1 MAKPVRIFVIGA
13 SAGGRAAVIG
23 CLGAIAPDINAAF
36 AVVVHSAFDMPSF
49 FAPVLAKKTDLKVV
63 EAENNMKIQSATVY
77 VAKPN
82 HHLFIEKGRIRLSQ
96 GPRENLFRPAIDV
109 LFRSAAVAYGNRCVG
124 ILLSGRLND
133 GTTGLEAIKK
143 CGGLAII
150 QNPDTAEYG
159 EMPQS
164 AQYALDIDFVSEL
177 EELPKLISKI
187 TKDVLPLP
195 SGIPQNLIRENGIA
209 TKIRSQITTEETLG
223 KQVPYAC
230 ATCGGPLWEIEDS
243 GSTRYRCHVG
253 HAFSQ
258 EALLEGQNGAMEE
271 ALWIALR
278 NLEEK
283 YRMLNSIAVKYEE
296 GQSKMLAKSYR
307 DKTAEVT
314 QQINKLR
321 AVLQLAD

>member
-49 FAPVLAKKTDLKVV
+49 FAPVLARKTDLQVV
-63 EAENNMKIQSATVY
+63 EAENGMKIESGTVY
-77 VAKPN
+77 VARPN
-82 HHLFIEKGRIRLSQ
+82 HHLFIEEGSIRLSQ

-109 LFRSAAVAYGNRCVG
+109 LFRSAAVSYGNRCVG

-143 CGGLAII
+143 CGGIAVI
-150 QNPDTAEYG
+150 QNPETAEYG
-159 EMPQS
+159 DMPQS
-164 AQYALDIDFVSEL
+164 AQHEVDIDFTTEL
-177 EELPKLISKI
+177 EELPDLISQI
-187 TKDVLPLP
+187 TRELPP
-195 SGIPQNLIRENGIA
+195 APHGIPQHLIRENGIA
-209 TKIRSQITTEETLG
+209 TKIESQVATEEALG

-230 ATCGGPLWEIEDS
+230 ASCGGPLWEIEDS
-243 GSTRYRCHVG
+243 GLTRYRCHVG

-258 EALLEGQNGAMEE
+258 EALLEGQNSAMEE

-283 YRMLNSIAVKYEE
+283 YRMLNSVATKYEE
-296 GQSKMLAKSYR
+296 GRSKMLAKSYR
-307 DKTAEVT
+307 DKTVEVL
-314 QQINKLR
+314 QQIDKLR
-321 AVLQLAD
+321 AVLQLSD

>member
-1 MAKPVRIFVIGA
+1 MVSPDRLFVLGA
-13 SAGGRAAVIG
+13 SAGGRAAVIQ
-23 CLGAIAPDINAAF
+23 CLGGIPADIDAAF
-36 AVVVHSAFDMPSF
+36 AVVVHSAFHMPSF

-63 EAENNMKIQSATVY
+63 EAENGLKIESGTVY

-82 HHLFIEKGRIRLSQ
+82 HHLFIEEDSVRLSH
-96 GPRENLFRPAIDV
+96 GPRENLFRPAVDV
-109 LFRSAAVAYGNRCVG
+109 LFRSAAVSYGNRCIG

-150 QNPDTAEYG
+150 QNPETAEYG
-159 EMPQS
+159 DMPQS
-164 AQYALDIDFVSEL
+164 AQDVVDIDFTAEL
-177 EELPKLISKI
+177 EELPNLISRI
-187 TKDVLPLP
+187 MQDSLP
-195 SGIPQNLIRENGIA
+195 SPLGIPPSLIRENGIA
-209 TKIRSQITTEETLG
+209 TKIKSQVATEEVLG

-230 ATCGGPLWEIEDS
+230 ASCGGPLWEME
-243 GSTRYRCHVG
+243 GSELTRYRCHVG

-283 YRMLNSIAVKYEE
+283 YRMLNSIAAKYEE
-296 GQSKMLAKSYR
+296 SRSKMLAKSYR
-307 DKTAEVT
+307 DKAVEVL
-314 QQINKLR
+314 QQIDKLR